1 MDSVAL
7 VSLARA
13 LVDIDST
20 TGHEAAACQLVSSWL
35 TDRGYTVVEHAV
47 PDDRFDGRVNVLATL
62 DRPEVVLSTHID
74 TVPPYFPSRVEGDV
88 LYGRGSCDAKGI
100 LAAQMTALERL
111 RGEGERRV
119 GLLVVVGEEDGS
131 AGAHHANHHPV
142 GSRYLVNG
150 EPTNNRL
157 GRATRGVYRVRLKAS
172 GRTAHSSHPERGE
185 SAIEKLVDALQMLR
199 TLELPAHAS
208 MGRTSYTV
216 VLMSGGIAP
225 NVVPPLA
232 NAEVNFRTVGPA
244 TEVRTALKPLTEM
257 VELEDVGE
265 VPPVELKTLPS
276 FETDTFRFTTD
287 IPFLSAWGTPL
298 LVGPGDILVAHTA
311 DEHIRIPELHAAV
324 ERYVEICKALLT
336 E

>member
-1 MDSVAL
+1 MDSVEL
-7 VSLARA
+7 VSLART

-20 TGHEAAACQLVSSWL
+20 SGREAAACQLVSSWL
-35 TDRGYTVVEHAV
+35 TERGYTVVEQPVH
-47 PDDRFDGRVNVLATL
+47 DDRFEGRLNILATL
-62 DRPEVVLSTHID
+62 GPPTVVLSTHID
-74 TVPPYFPSRVEGDV
+74 TVPPHFPSRVEGDV
-88 LYGRGSCDAKGI
+88 LFGRGSCDAKGI
-100 LAAQMTALERL
+100 LVAQMTALERL
-111 RGEGERRV
+111 RDQGEGRV

-157 GRATRGVYRVRLKAS
+157 GRATRGVSRVRIKAS

-185 SAIEKLVDALQMLR
+185 SAIEKLIDALQMLR
-199 TLELPAHAS
+199 TLELPAHPT

-225 NVVPPLA
+225 NVVPPVA
-232 NAEVNFRTVGPA
+232 DAEINFRTVGPA
-244 TEVRTALKPLTEM
+244 TDVRTALEPLTQT

-265 VPPVELKTLPS
+265 VPPVELKTLPG

-287 IPFLSAWGTPL
+287 IPFLSAWGEPL
-298 LVGPGDILVAHTA
+298 LVGPGDILLAHTA
-311 DEHIRIPELHAAV
+311 DEHVQIPELHEAV
-324 ERYVEICKALLT
+324 GRYVEICRALLT